1 MVLVMFYSFDFPYEI
16 LFNEVTAGK
25 LRKFIKNLR
34 IFNIIKSLTFLTATI
49 PIDILQQPR
58 HGRHVS
64 VSTTVLDLFEMHRS
78 TAQHHTCSALY
89 TQTHNIEL
97 YNCRHKNKTSHLH
110 TTVMEPSF
118 GLRLPWTFKFECLK
132 QAL

>member
-58 HGRHVS
+58 HVS
-64 VSTTVLDLFEMHRS
+64 VSKTVLDLFEMHRS

-89 TQTHNIEL
+89 TQTHII
-97 YNCRHKNKTSHLH
+97 
-110 TTVMEPSF
+110 
-118 GLRLPWTFKFECLK
+118 
-132 QAL
+132 